1 MNGRAGFT
9 MIEILIA
16 TMILSLGLMT
26 LMVSLTNCAA
36 MMTLSKEYQDAQ
48 YVFSLGELKYPIVES
63 TDVEEELP
71 VEPVNGSELL
81 ETADR
86 KTQEMLEEYTFERT
100 VDEKELESN
109 EVDDNLYVV
118 RTKVSWGPGEDQQEE
133 LVRYVRQLKGESDKK
148 K

>member
-1 MNGRAGFT
+1 M
-9 MIEILIA
+9 
-16 TMILSLGLMT
+16 
-26 LMVSLTNCAA
+26 
-36 MMTLSKEYQDAQ
+36 
-48 YVFSLGELKYPIVES
+48 
-63 TDVEEELP
+63 
-71 VEPVNGSELL
+71 EPVNGSELL

-86 KTQEMLEEYTFERT
+86 KTQEMLEAYTFERT